1 MSLATTPLRK
11 LREERGLTTIKVA
24 REIQIDQ
31 GHYSRIERDGKCS
44 REVAQKIVDFFG
56 REWITELHVLYPE
69 RYRANGQR
77 KAV

>member
-1 MSLATTPLRK
+1 MASATTPLRK

-24 REIQIDQ
+24 RELSIDQ

-44 REVAQKIVDFFG
+44 KEVAEKIVDFFG

-69 RYRANGQR
+69 RYRVNGQR
-77 KAV
+77 QAA